1 MMARDVMFDQGA
13 SGLERSL
20 EYALDAAFHPVGPR
34 REYMDHLRSRLMEEP
49 DHSEEDERLVQ
60 LVLGGV
66 GAVSALLLIV
76 ASVRW
81 VQQRRRGKA

>member
-1 MMARDVMFDQGA
+1 MMVRDGLFDQGA

-20 EYALDAAFHPVGPR
+20 EYALDAAFRPVGPR
-34 REYMDHLRSRLMEEP
+34 REYLDTLRTRLMAEP
-49 DHSEEDERLVQ
+49 DHTEEDERLVQ

-66 GAVSALLLIV
+66 GAVSAVLLII

-81 VQQRRRGKA
+81 VQHRRRGKA